1 MRRCVVHVY
10 QVLLPVMPKFCT
22 MPDPDGF
29 SHTFEK
35 GHEDFLV
42 ESLSMKELPVDEAMI
57 IKERNEHQLGH

>member
-1 MRRCVVHVY
+1 
-10 QVLLPVMPKFCT
+10 MPKFCT